1 VREAVTGSRADILI
15 RGGDV
20 LSGSGD
26 PAISADVAIADG
38 RIVAVASRYEGS
50 ATRVI
55 DARGLVVAPGFIDI
69 KTHSDFTLPLTPT
82 ADSMI
87 RQGVTTEVIGH
98 CGFSVAPVLPG
109 REALLREYLAGF
121 AAWMP
126 VRTTSFAE
134 YLATFPACSVN
145 VIMQV
150 GHNTL
155 RLMATGMD
163 DRAPRADEMALMQ
176 HLLTEALDA
185 GALGLS
191 SGPFTPP
198 GAYASAEELARLVAV
213 LSGTGASYATHVR
226 DEASGLQEA
235 MREAIAAA
243 EASRV
248 RVHLVHFK
256 LSGTDNWGGAASI
269 LAELEAARA
278 RGVRVDADLYP
289 YTAAANPL
297 RNLFPPWVQE
307 GGVDEMLKR
316 MARSDVRARVR
327 AEFAARGLRSF
338 GRIPSWD
345 AVTIATA
352 PTRPDDAGLT
362 IADIAR
368 RRDVDPLNAACDYVI
383 EDRGQTFVL
392 IESINEDDVRALLRS
407 RMFLVGSDGRAMAPD
422 SVTGRGKP
430 HPRNYGTFPRLL
442 GRYVRELGLL
452 SLPEAVWKI
461 TGGPARVL
469 GLTDRGVLREGYC
482 ADVTIF
488 DPATILDHATFA
500 DPSQYPDGIPY
511 VILNGVLV
519 VDGGEHTKAT
529 PGRVLRRRGDAV
541 R

>member
-1 VREAVTGSRADILI
+1 VTALRADIVI
-15 RGGDV
+15 RGAEV
-20 LSGSGD
+20 LSGAGD
-26 PAISADVAIADG
+26 APVAADVAIADG
-38 RIVAVASRYEGS
+38 RIVAVTPRYVGA

-82 ADSMI
+82 ADSMV
-87 RQGVTTEVIGH
+87 RQGVTTEVVGH
-98 CGFSVAPVLPG
+98 CGFSVAPVVPG
-109 REALLREYLAGF
+109 REPLLREYLAGF

-126 VRTTSFAE
+126 VRVTSFGE

-145 VIMQV
+145 TVMQV

-163 DRAPRADEMALMQ
+163 DRAATSDEFALMQ
-176 HLLTEALDA
+176 RLLTEALDA

-198 GAYASAEELARLVAV
+198 GAYASSAELAQLVAG
-213 LSGTGASYATHVR
+213 LSGTGAGYATHVR
-226 DEASGLQEA
+226 DESTGLVDA
-235 MREAIAAA
+235 VREAIAAA
-243 EASRV
+243 EAARV

-256 LSGTDNWGGAASI
+256 LSGTDNWGGAARI
-269 LAELEAARA
+269 LAELEAARE
-278 RGVRVDADLYP
+278 RGVQVDADLYP

-307 GGVDEMLKR
+307 GGVEPM
-316 MARSDVRARVR
+316 MARLGRADVRANVR
-327 AEFAARGLRSF
+327 AEFATRGLRSF

-362 IADIAR
+362 IADLAR
-368 RRDVDPLNAACDYVI
+368 RRGIDPVDAACDYVI
-383 EDRGQTFVL
+383 DDRGQTVVL
-392 IESINEDDVRALLRS
+392 IESIAEEDVRALLRS
-407 RMFLVGSDGRAMAPD
+407 PVLLVGSDGRAMSPD

-452 SLPEAVWKI
+452 PLAEAVWKI

-469 GLTDRGVLREGYC
+469 GLADRGLVREGYR
-482 ADVTIF
+482 ADVTVF
-488 DPATILDHATFA
+488 DPATVTDRATF
-500 DPSQYPDGIPY
+500 DEPSRYPEGIPY
-511 VILNGVLV
+511 VVVNGVMV
-519 VDGGEHTKAT
+519 VDGGEHTGAT
-529 PGRVLRRRGDAV
+529 PGAVLRRRGRV
-541 R
+541 VS